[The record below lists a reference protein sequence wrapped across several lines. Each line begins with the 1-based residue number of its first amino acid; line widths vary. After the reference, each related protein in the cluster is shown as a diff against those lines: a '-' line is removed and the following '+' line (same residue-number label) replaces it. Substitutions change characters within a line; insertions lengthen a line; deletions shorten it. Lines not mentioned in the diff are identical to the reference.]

1 MGLDN
6 SHDYSRSLSNITID
20 RSKLKQSQYMLSLL
34 NEGQRVGLISSQK
47 VYQIQ
52 VEMMQ
57 VLQQLIQEYTQGEST
72 SVSSD
77 TAQGIMVSLMYAL
90 DAYALH
96 FKEPEDAIAQFGRDS
111 VKEIHSEGIKLLRQY
126 FEEAK
131 QLYKDIKK
139 VKLDVPVDAYN
150 MTIDESLP
158 VFMNNYNIIFEAQ
171 NTMASIDYPL
181 AVDNMRL
188 QGVFYIKQYLKRLL
202 METKFCRLFSQ
213 QDLMYILKNFGKKS
227 RFNYT
232 IELFNIFELMINNAI
247 FSLLSGGRANQVR
260 ISSFQYTKLSEMLI
274 SCTVDERTR
283 LIHEAFNRLQQEL
296 ETDEELTSY
305 IDLYRKELVQRVNTS
320 AEIGNYEKLII
331 KEEEEREK
339 PIVLMLNEN
348 DRMNDI
354 KMRELVDRIME
365 SDNKKEK
372 VRIIRENFVS
382 LHDYLDLL
390 NSECLF
396 GDEYDALFATFG
408 DIELAIFAKIVFYE
422 ELRGDVRDFSQIVAE
437 GTEAEEEWEE
447 RYIEFMQQLDDER
460 IKSVGNLIYD
470 IDYEEISFY

>member
-77 TAQGIMVSLMYAL
+77 TAQGIMVSLKYAL

-96 FKEPEDAIAQFGRDS
+96 FKEPEDAIAQFSRDS
-111 VKEIHSEGIKLLRQY
+111 VKEIHSEGIKLLWQY

-131 QLYKDIKK
+131 QLYQEIKK
-139 VKLDVPVDAYN
+139 KKLDVPVDAYN
-150 MTIDESLP
+150 LSIDESLP

-181 AVDNMRL
+181 AIDNMRL

-202 METKFCRLFSQ
+202 METKFCRLFSH

-232 IELFNIFELMINNAI
+232 IELFNIFELMVNNAI
-247 FSLLSGGRANQVR
+247 FSLLSGGRADQVR
-260 ISSFQYTKLSEMLI
+260 ISSVQYDQLNQMLI
-274 SCTVDERTR
+274 SCNDDERTK
-283 LIHEAFNRLQQEL
+283 LIQEAFNRLQEEL

-396 GDEYDALFATFG
+396 GNEYDALFATFG
-408 DIELAIFAKIVFYE
+408 DVELAISAKIVFYE
-422 ELRGDVRDFSQIVAE
+422 ELRGDVRDFSEIVAE

-447 RYIEFMQQLDDER
+447 RYIEYVQQLTDER
-460 IKSVGNLIYD
+460 IKSVGSLIYD
-470 IDYEEISFY
+470 IDYEEISF